1 MNGIEQQTKKP
12 YEKPACQ
19 QSKKPYEKPTTSVL
33 GTIGKWLLILCTV
46 IVLVVA
52 AVFFFAYRAISNT
65 GAEIAVDDRIDVT
78 PTHVELMKNGNSC
91 RLPTRNWLTPC
102 GLDSSV
108 TTS

>member
-1 MNGIEQQTKKP
+1 MNKKP

-52 AVFFFAYRAISNT
+52 APCS
-65 GAEIAVDDRIDVT
+65 
-78 PTHVELMKNGNSC
+78 S
-91 RLPTRNWLTPC
+91 LPTGPSATRVPR
-102 GLDSSV
+102 
-108 TTS
+108 